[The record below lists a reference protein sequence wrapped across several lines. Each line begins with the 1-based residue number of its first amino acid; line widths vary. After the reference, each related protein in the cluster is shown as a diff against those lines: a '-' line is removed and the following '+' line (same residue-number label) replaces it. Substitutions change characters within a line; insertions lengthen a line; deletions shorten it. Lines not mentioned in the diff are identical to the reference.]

1 MWIGCWLSLSRSW
14 FPALIPIVLLDLLAR
29 PLVCPGLAR
38 PITIL
43 YVTEDRLPIATA
55 HCTNPL
61 LAEPLPPPVDC
72 QKPVLHC
79 TPITLGPPDLLASAR
94 TVAFSQP
101 FRNPLGL
108 GRIRR
113 S

>member
-1 MWIGCWLSLSRSW
+1 LWIGCWLYLSRSW
-14 FPALIPIVLLDLLAR
+14 FPALIPIVPLDLLAR

-38 PITIL
+38 PITIS

-79 TPITLGPPDLLASAR
+79 TPITLVPPYLLVSPR
-94 TVAFSQP
+94 PHAFSQP
-101 FRNPLGL
+101 FPYPMQCKR
-108 GRIRR
+108 
-113 S
+113 

>member
-1 MWIGCWLSLSRSW
+1 MRIGLWVYLSRSW

-29 PLVCPGLAR
+29 HPVCPGLAR
-38 PITIL
+38 PLTIS

-61 LAEPLPPPVDC
+61 LAELLPPPVAC
-72 QKPVLHC
+72 QKLVIHC
-79 TPITLGPPDLLASAR
+79 TPITLSPPDLLASVR
-94 TVAFSQP
+94 TIAFSQP
-101 FRNPLGL
+101 FQNPLGL
-108 GRIRR
+108 GRTCR